1 MKVSLFQDFHKYVE
15 DATIISVIERI
26 KSDEFKSEITKVHQ
40 ADLEGNDDLV
50 KKLKNKL
57 LAFTPSGVFNN
68 GRKSEAINEYSQFI
82 ILDFD
87 KLSLSALK
95 EAKNNAILAPYTF
108 AAFISPSGN
117 GLKIIVKVDSSLE
130 FHKTAFEQVAN
141 YYEQALNITI
151 DSSGKD
157 VSRLCF
163 ISWDDDCYINENGD
177 VFNVAIESNA
187 EQVYN
192 YSDEL
197 TKCILFTDNKM
208 TYVKGNRNNYV
219 HLFSCNANRSGIPI
233 EVTLDFVLS
242 NFDLSEDEI
251 KTAVKSAY
259 NNQNEF
265 GKFKPSLPEKVVEK
279 VTPSDNDGFHLK
291 SIEELIIRRSTEP
304 KIPYLWSGI
313 KVGSFGFIFGPSK
326 AGKTTLCENLAFAIA
341 TGQEEFFNKPLT
353 EGAKKVFFISLEEFW
368 QNRTERNEKQ
378 IEHLNLPLNNNF
390 YSIDENFPRLIDT
403 IEDWYLLKNHIKK
416 IKAEVVFIDSLS
428 RLYSGSIEDSSLA
441 KELLFKLREL
451 SSELKIT
458 LIIIHHTPKQVGRPL
473 TIDSLAGSRMLAQ
486 EADFMIGVSK
496 TPDGSRYMK
505 EVAFR
510 YAPENDETVT
520 TFIINENAWLIP
532 TLEISEAALLKTS
545 DGRSDESN
553 ADLLLEEI
561 EEQTE
566 KKGFATAAELLV
578 KFEESKIMS
587 KPTLFSRLNKMISK
601 GKIEKINKGN
611 YRVKP

>member
-1 MKVSLFQDFHKYVE
+1 MKVSLFKDFHKYVE

-26 KSDEFKSEITKVHQ
+26 KSNEFQAEIIKIHQ
-40 ADLEGNDDLV
+40 ANQEGKEDLV
-50 KKLKNKL
+50 KNLKNKL
-57 LAFTPSGVFNN
+57 LAFTPSGIFHN
-68 GRKSEAINEYSQFI
+68 GRKADAITAYSQFI

-87 KLSLSALK
+87 RLSPSALLD
-95 EAKNNAILAPYTF
+95 AKNVAILAPYTF

-117 GLKIIVKVDSSLE
+117 GLKILVKVDSSLE
-130 FHKTAFEQVAN
+130 YHKTAFDQVAS
-141 YYEQALNITI
+141 YYQQALNITI

-163 ISWDDDCYINENGD
+163 VSWDSDCYINENTD
-177 VFNVAIESNA
+177 VFNVAIESSA
-187 EQVYN
+187 AQVYD

-197 TKCILFTDNKM
+197 TQCVLFTDNKM
-208 TYVKGNRNNYV
+208 TYIKGNRNNYI

-233 EVTLDFVLS
+233 EVTLDFALS

-265 GKFKPSLPEKVVEK
+265 GKFKVNILEKEEEK
-279 VTPSDNDGFHLK
+279 AIPNSNDGFHIK
-291 SIEELIIRRSTEP
+291 TIDELIIRSKTEP

-326 AGKTTLCENLAFAIA
+326 AGKTTLCENLAFSIA
-341 TGQEEFFNKPLT
+341 TGQEEFFNRPLT

-368 QNRTERNEKQ
+368 QPRTERNEKQ
-378 IEHLNLPLNNNF
+378 IKHLNLPLNNNF

-532 TLEISEAALLKTS
+532 TLDISEAALLKTS
-545 DGRSDESN
+545 DGRSDDSN
-553 ADLLLEEI
+553 SDLLFEEI
-561 EEQTE
+561 EEQTN
-566 KKGFATAAELLV
+566 KKGFATAAELLE
-578 KFEESKIMS
+578 KFEVTKIMS
-587 KPTLFSRLNKMISK
+587 KPTLFGHLNKMISK
-601 GKIEKINKGN
+601 GKIEKISKGN